1 MKTRFREVDQLDQ
14 GEPCRVSDGQKAQP
28 QQTLTDRPAL
38 NLSPEEQKL
47 YKASFVEAD
56 KEQLGVLT
64 GDKAVDF
71 FAKSNL
77 PTDVLG
83 LIWQQADNENNGFL
97 TEDGFNIALRL
108 IGHAQ
113 AGTTVSPGLEK
124 KRALMCTAGNA
135 SSPCIAAGP
144 LPKFGAAQSQSST
157 PAIPKVAME
166 DKTKFMRI
174 FMNSGPSGGLLDGK
188 SSHQAR

>member
-1 MKTRFREVDQLDQ
+1 ME
-14 GEPCRVSDGQKAQP
+14 RV
-28 QQTLTDRPAL
+28 AL

-56 KEQLGVLT
+56 KEELGVLT

-97 TEDGFNIALRL
+97 TQDGFNIALRL

-124 KRALMCTAGNA
+124 KRASYSC
-135 SSPCIAAGP
+135 C
-144 LPKFGAAQSQSST
+144 
-157 PAIPKVAME
+157 
-166 DKTKFMRI
+166 
-174 FMNSGPSGGLLDGK
+174 
-188 SSHQAR
+188 

>member
-1 MKTRFREVDQLDQ
+1 MKPRFREVDQLDQ
-14 GEPCRVSDGQKAQP
+14 GEPCRVSDGRKAQP
-28 QQTLTDRPAL
+28 QQLLTDRPAL

-124 KRALMCTAGNA
+124 KRAYIYMLRMPTHVVFQPDLC
-135 SSPCIAAGP
+135 
-144 LPKFGAAQSQSST
+144 
-157 PAIPKVAME
+157 
-166 DKTKFMRI
+166 
-174 FMNSGPSGGLLDGK
+174 PSLAHLNLIRQLRPFLK
-188 SSHQAR
+188 